1 VAIDQ
6 TVAHGYNPDP
16 MARPEIKVRAPEL
29 RLPPES
35 AVQPLDWRGVFS
47 REGPVEVEVGIGKGR
62 FLLAAAAARPDVLHL
77 GVEWANKY
85 LRVAEDRALK
95 RGMSNVRFLRADARD
110 LVHRAIAS
118 ASVSAY
124 YVFYPD
130 PWPKKR
136 HHKRRFFRPDTVDH
150 LARTLVEGG
159 ALHVST
165 DHTEYWEAIVAVL
178 DAHPAFERQATFG
191 GADFPLVLD
200 GPLTNYEEKYLTEG
214 RERHRA
220 SFRRRAAPAWHA
232 PERQIDDGRP

>member
-1 VAIDQ
+1 
-6 TVAHGYNPDP
+6 
-16 MARPEIKVRAPEL
+16 MAAPEL
-29 RLPPES
+29 RLAPER
-35 AVQPLDWRGVFS
+35 ALEPLDWREAFG

-62 FLLAAAAARPDVLHL
+62 FLLAAAAGRPEVLHL

-85 LRVAEDRALK
+85 LRVAEQRAAK
-95 RGMSNVRFLRADARD
+95 RGMGNVRFIRADARD
-110 LVHRAIAS
+110 LVHRAIPTS
-118 ASVSAY
+118 SVAAY

-159 ALHVST
+159 SLHAST
-165 DHTEYWEAIVAVL
+165 DHTEYWEAIIAL
-178 DAHPAFERQATFG
+178 LEAHQAFERLPAFG
-191 GADFPLVLD
+191 GPGFPGPLE

-220 SFRRRAAPAWHA
+220 SFTRKASPEWRT
-232 PERQIDDGRP
+232 PERENVPHRR